1 MAGASFNAAGGTHG
15 IAGARRTIPAPKERD
30 MDALSRRQWVGTAG
44 WLAALTAAGGSDI
57 AGPPS
62 ASAQARSAEGL
73 TAR

>member
-1 MAGASFNAAGGTHG
+1 
-15 IAGARRTIPAPKERD
+15 
-30 MDALSRRQWVGTAG
+30 MDALSRRQWLGTAG